1 MLNLKS
7 ATLMERIDLFDRY
20 IFGQLSKEEKESME
34 LRLASDAEFASEYN
48 IYLLCVNGI
57 RNEVEQD
64 NIEFYQAMKGLSREE
79 LSEVVGK
86 KSATISREQLIEQL
100 RGRLT
105 SSTEDRNELSGMA
118 ALSNESSEDDEIEI
132 PETTTGSPEDKDEK
146 GSASGGNFRLMTLI
160 FIAIILTALI
170 VSLFI

>member
-1 MLNLKS
+1 
-7 ATLMERIDLFDRY
+7 MERIDLFDKY
-20 IFGQLSKEEKESME
+20 IFGHLSKEEKESLE
-34 LRLASDAEFASEYN
+34 LRLASDTEFASEYN
-48 IYLLCVNGI
+48 TYLLCVNGI

-79 LSEVVGK
+79 LSDVIGK

-100 RGRLT
+100 RGRLA

-118 ALSNESSEDDEIEI
+118 ALSNDSSEDDEIEI
-132 PETTTGSPEDKDEK
+132 PETTTDSTTDKGEK
-146 GSASGGNFRLMTLI
+146 GNADGGNFRLITLI